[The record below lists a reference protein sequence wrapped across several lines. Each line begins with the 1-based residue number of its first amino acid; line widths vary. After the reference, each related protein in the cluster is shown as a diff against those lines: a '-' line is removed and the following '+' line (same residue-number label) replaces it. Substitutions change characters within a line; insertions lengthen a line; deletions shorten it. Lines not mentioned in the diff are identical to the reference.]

1 MRSQKIR
8 MKQVHRTLVWFR
20 GKDLRVSDHEP
31 LIRAMEDG
39 EVIPLFVFDPYFF
52 HPLRARKLPHR
63 IQFLLE
69 SISALSDSLS
79 SLGSRLICVSGS
91 STAVIPDLAE
101 RWGVTQVF
109 AHRWTEPF
117 GRVRDAKVA
126 DALSVP
132 FKLYE
137 GETLHPPGTLRT
149 GKGSPYSVFTPFSRA
164 LRSQA
169 RISAVL
175 PPPQSIPPV
184 PKVALTDNE
193 NIPELKALGIDRNP
207 SLQNGGEAAG
217 QHRLKLFLEKHAA
230 GYSSGRDQ
238 LGASATSRL
247 SADIKFG
254 TLSVRTIWEEMEQVK
269 TDACAESIETFKT
282 ELIWRDFAYSTLWD
296 RPEVL
301 KHPFRSAWEGFPWQN
316 DPEDWKAWTAGR
328 TGYPVIDAAARE
340 LRETGFVHNRA
351 RMITASFLCKHLLI
365 DYRRGESH
373 FLKYLTDGDWAQNNA
388 GWQWSA
394 GSGCDAQP
402 YFRVFN
408 PFSQGEKFDPSGAY
422 VRRWIPELKLLPNR
436 YIYRPWDA
444 PEEVLAKAKVSLGAD
459 YPAPIVDHAMARERF
474 LRVAKGH
481 LKRGE

>member
-1 MRSQKIR
+1 MCSQMITV
-8 MKQVHRTLVWFR
+8 KQVHRTLVWFR

-31 LIRAMEDG
+31 LIKALEDG

-63 IQFLLE
+63 MQFLLE
-69 SISALSDSLS
+69 SISELADNLASH
-79 SLGSRLICVSGS
+79 GSRLVCVSGS
-91 STAVIPDLAE
+91 SVAVVPELVQK
-101 RWGVTQVF
+101 WGVTQVF

-117 GRVRDAKVA
+117 GRIRDARIA

-149 GKGSPYSVFTPFSRA
+149 GKGAPYSVFTPFSKA

-169 RISAVL
+169 RISAPL
-175 PPPQSIPPV
+175 PPPESITPV
-184 PKVALTDNE
+184 PEVALSDSE
-193 NIPELKALGIDRNP
+193 NIPALEDLGIERNP
-207 SLQNGGEAAG
+207 SLQNGGETAAR
-217 QHRLKLFLEKHAA
+217 HRLKLFLKTHASSYA
-230 GYSSGRDQ
+230 SGRDQ

-254 TLSVRTIWEEMEQVK
+254 TLSVRSIWEKIAPLK
-269 TDACAESIETFKT
+269 TETSAESIETFKT

-301 KHPFRSAWEGFPWQN
+301 KQPFRPQWEGFPWQN
-316 DPEDWKAWTAGR
+316 DPEDWKAWTEGR

-408 PFSQGEKFDPSGAY
+408 PFSQGEKFDPEGIY
-422 VRRWIPELKLLPNR
+422 VRRWIPEIKLLPSR
-436 YIYRPWDA
+436 YIYRPWTA
-444 PEEVLAKAKVSLGAD
+444 PEAVLDKAGISLGGD
-459 YPAPIVDHAMARERF
+459 YPLPIVDHAMARERF
-474 LRVAKGH
+474 LRVAKAH
-481 LKRGE
+481 LKRNE

>member
-1 MRSQKIR
+1 MCLKAKI
-8 MKQVHRTLVWFR
+8 MKQDHRTLVWFR

-31 LIRAMEDG
+31 LIEALKVG
-39 EVIPLFVFDPYFF
+39 EVIPLFVVDPYFF

-63 IQFLLE
+63 MQFLLE
-69 SISALSDSLS
+69 SISELSDNLA
-79 SLGSRLICVSGS
+79 SLGSQLICVSGS
-91 STAVIPDLAE
+91 SVVMVPELAQ
-101 RWGVTQVF
+101 RWGVTQVV

-117 GRVRDAKVA
+117 GRVRDARIA
-126 DALSVP
+126 DELSVP
-132 FKLYE
+132 LKLYE
-137 GETLHPPGTLRT
+137 GETLHPPGSLRT

-164 LRSQA
+164 LRRQA
-169 RISAVL
+169 QISVAI
-175 PPPQSIPPV
+175 PPPDSIEPV
-184 PKVALTDNE
+184 PKIALSDHE
-193 NIPELKALGIDRNP
+193 KIPALETLGIQRNP
-207 SLQNGGEAAG
+207 SLQKGGETAG
-217 QHRLKLFLEKHAA
+217 QNRLKLFLEKHAT
-230 GYSSGRDQ
+230 GYAKGRDQ
-238 LGASATSRL
+238 LGESATSRL

-254 TLSVRTIWEEMEQVK
+254 TLSVRTIWEKVQEVK
-269 TDACAESIETFKT
+269 SDLCAESIETFQT
-282 ELIWRDFAYSTLWD
+282 ELIWRDFAHSTLWD

-301 KHPFRSAWEGFPWQN
+301 KQPFRPAWVGFPWRN
-316 DPEDWKAWTAGR
+316 DPADWKAWTDGR

-408 PFSQGEKFDPSGAY
+408 PFSQGEKFDPDGNY

-444 PEEVLAKAKVSLGAD
+444 GPEVLAKAKITLGAD
-459 YPAPIVDHAMARERF
+459 YPLPIVDHATARERF
-474 LRVAKGH
+474 LRVAKAY
-481 LKRGE
+481 LKPTG